1 MLDNTIAKYRLPQ
14 WVKPYIVEYIKE
26 NPIYAIKKGMS
37 FIDVKR
43 KKGLISKGY
52 VELPNGTRFE
62 MNFVANILNQFYYGE
77 KSISE
82 IYEKWSK
89 NNYNVDRGYSDGF
102 RRLSILS
109 KKHMRAIKNLID
121 GMEMQDI
128 GPNVGTLKLLEFME
142 HLDTIEG
149 RILSSGL
156 ILRYIYAQTFGM
168 IFYKVFY
175 PTAPEFMRSF
185 GKALS
190 ADNKTMQW
198 LESELRYVL
207 QNSDHEKNLA
217 FVKNMLTVAAECID
231 TELPYAKRSGIE
243 KEFLLLRNISIAYP
257 LHIIKEYGYDID
269 PDTDARLIFKN
280 KKP

>member
-217 FVKNMLTVAAECID
+217 FVKNMLTVATECID

-243 KEFLLLRNISIAYP
+243 KEFLLLRNISVAYP
-257 LHIIKEYGYDID
+257 LHVMKEYDYDIN
-269 PDTDARLIFKN
+269 PETEARLIFKN
-280 KKP
+280 KKH